1 MGFGFTQRSGSSSNA
16 QIYPQSPIRNKIPDK
31 NPYQG
36 QETTSS
42 CGRDTPNTPYI
53 GESLAYKLFIP

>member
-1 MGFGFTQRSGSSSNA
+1 MNGFVHKTGQKL
-16 QIYPQSPIRNKIPDK
+16 KIPDK

-36 QETTSS
+36 QKTTSS

-53 GESLAYKLFIP
+53 GKSLAYKLFLP